1 MMKQKV
7 NRTKGKLNSRRGFS
21 NLYRVVAGM
30 LPMVGVPF
38 CAYAQE
44 STSDM
49 GTDYVRNNVLND
61 QDTFQNIEK
70 NNNIYSTKEQDIPMA
85 FVLNALDSKFD
96 NTKYDSD
103 TLYPT
108 LSLGQT
114 SNLIVPTNLSYS
126 KLPELTDNNGVKGKP
141 NAVVV
146 KYYDSK
152 IGSYKYKAF
161 AAYDSSRGYSRVFAE
176 LNAVEFYG
184 KVFYDNEVQSKIF
197 NAVKNDNQEEFGKI
211 VQKFLPEV
219 YFVKLSDDELTI
231 IANAIKK
238 AKGDLSL
245 SSVDIDEKYLTE
257 ESKAIINMRWSIMT
271 DTSAIGSTSDKLYSY
286 NTYHVV
292 GGEAWRPMDRA
303 IKITE
308 LYGEGDYYAPRYWVT
323 GEQNGEADE
332 LPDGNALKPDT
343 AGEQVGEHVSGGQE
357 KAVSDGAMTAITVKN
372 LTMQNNSSIDLS
384 YANTNGANPLVVQ
397 GKTVD
402 TGLVDEQGNKITVAM
417 QRYLLVDNAQL
428 GDNVSL
434 RLGAYGMQ
442 GDSTGKERKI
452 DSVLI
457 KNAQALNQGEKININ
472 IGLGFVPEVLDG
484 ALSGAWSGS
493 SATKNI
499 YGTVTIQNQLLGI
512 YSGAESVDVTAEKTV
527 ADGIFSS
534 YEIIPEIERYD
545 DYYKTASSE
554 KIYTPQADGNYYT
567 NVAGNTSIIM
577 NKEGTA
583 PFRPTGENGELTKD
597 DKVYL
602 ESQGAAV
609 SGYSDLQ
616 GSVWYLKGYTYA
628 NTGDVAE
635 SGKSAAEN
643 STTLKNFV
651 KANNASLFRRFDS
664 LHVENL
670 NQPQAAGEANMTGT
684 LRENLWGD
692 IWHGRFSRQAAYNRK
707 TSQSYNGV
715 QLGYDKLLSKKFY
728 DGKVYSGIY
737 ASKLDGKSTTLAGKG
752 EQDGYGVGVYSTW
765 LGDAGHFVDVGV
777 HAAKIKN
784 EYHFTGNTGDGTQ
797 GRVNG
802 DNSTWSYGIGAQYGL
817 HNKLGSDWFVE
828 PSVSF
833 YLGHTDESSYTQSNG
848 LAIHEGGYDSAIGR
862 LNLKA
867 GRNLGEKANIYAG
880 VSYAHDFVGEQKLE
894 QSYGTQTRRLQSIG
908 DSDSWWEWSVG
919 GKAKISS
926 NGTLNLDFVK
936 TTGSNV
942 GNEWSINGGLNFSW
956 GGFGS
961 GSTVLPAEAVDAVK
975 AISPDSSYP
984 KAQAPTVVLGRAP
997 KAEAQQAALLEG
1009 NSRHA
1014 AADARVTY
1022 DNSGVTV
1029 QSDGSVLQA
1038 GVSEDG
1044 VNEFDLGALTVEA
1057 KRPDW
1062 EKSLSPGQ
1070 VSVIYTDQFAGEQKN
1085 LPQLLDRVPGLFV
1098 QKINGD
1104 GHYTVA
1110 RMRGST
1116 AAQVSVYVD
1125 GVQMNLSGD
1134 AAVNLSAIPADNV
1147 ERIEVY
1153 RGYVPARFAGAP
1165 LGGVI
1170 NIVTKKPK
1178 EGHGYITQ
1186 GVRSY
1191 GGYTGTYEYS
1201 MPLGSGSLMAT
1212 YARDIWHGDFDYIY
1226 PKYSGGK
1233 DESFTRRSN
1242 GYQNSNGMLK
1252 WQDEHWIIKGVWKK
1266 NHEELAKAIGS
1277 RYTMPYFVTGY
1288 YDANMDIDYK
1298 EFMLG
1303 RRDTLGNLDLGWHLA
1318 YTDNNKKY
1326 RNVGGYKYIND
1337 TIIAK
1342 NGGKPLPFP
1351 SVIQGVTEDDYLPG
1365 ALWGDYHSKK
1375 WNANANLSYKAGSKH
1390 LLELNVDATRET
1402 MNTNGNRWDLTQQA
1416 LDSQT
1421 GANYTVHKMLPKYN
1435 NREYHLTFQDTIT
1448 LNDDGDFKLTP
1459 VLRADK
1465 VEMEGLGD
1473 LGDTDSKW
1481 QYSGGVALQKQI
1493 NDHWSFKSTWG
1504 TYNRH
1509 PNFYETF
1516 GDGGLLGQ
1524 NYIFHFLR
1532 TGQINMGENQSSIK
1546 TNGLWE
1552 TGRQFDFSLN
1562 WQGKLAGAD
1571 TDTILTY
1578 YRRDA
1583 ENQMVMYT
1591 PRNGG
1596 ITSYYFPVSAI
1607 KTYGLELSHNMKW
1620 ERWGLNLAA
1629 TWQKSRETGDK
1640 LHANWVPS
1648 GSAYVPEWVLSA
1660 RVDYTF
1666 PGDKLSMFGEYRYT
1680 GEEVLRGES
1689 SGDEAASGAEVQ
1701 HSYSIFDIGAKYK
1714 FDKNWRLSAGVNDV
1728 FDKGRDVFVTT
1739 YGVNGPVKSLYYP
1752 LTGRMYYATLEYSF

>member
-7 NRTKGKLNSRRGFS
+7 SRTKGKLNSRRGFS
-21 NLYRVVAGM
+21 NIYRIVAGM

-49 GTDYVRNNVLND
+49 GTDYVRDNVLND
-61 QDTFQNIEK
+61 QDAFQNIEK

-85 FVLNALDSKFD
+85 FVLNSTDLKF
-96 NTKYDSD
+96 N
-103 TLYPT
+103 
-108 LSLGQT
+108 
-114 SNLIVPTNLSYS
+114 YS
-126 KLPELTDNNGVKGKP
+126 KYNKKIATAGTWAFIYQLLNPNNANNKNLPELKDKDGSVGKP
-141 NAVVV
+141 NAIVVR
-146 KYYDSK
+146 YYDK
-152 IGSYKYKAF
+152 TELKYKYKVHATVVGTSVKQ
-161 AAYDSSRGYSRVFAE
+161 AAYGKAFQYYSSI
-176 LNAVEFYG
+176 
-184 KVFYDNEVQSKIF
+184 FYDKEVQSEIY
-197 NAVKNDNQEEFGKI
+197 NAIKDGEKDSLREIINNY
-211 VQKFLPEV
+211 LPEV
-219 YFVKLSDDELTI
+219 YYARLPESI
-231 IANAIKK
+231 IN
-238 AKGDLSL
+238 LVSSSL
-245 SSVDIDEKYLTE
+245 SNQDPSSVLFDIDEDYLAE
-257 ESKAIINMRWSIMT
+257 NAKSIVDVRYSLKI
-271 DTSAIGSTSDKLYSY
+271 DTRTTGGTSEKIYSY
-286 NTYHVV
+286 NTYQVV
-292 GGEAWRPMDRA
+292 GGDAWTPMDRA

-308 LYGEGDYYAPRYWVT
+308 LYGEGDYYAPKYWVT
-323 GEQNGEADE
+323 GEQSGEADE
-332 LPDGNALKPDT
+332 LSADNTLKPKKS
-343 AGEQVGEHVSGGQE
+343 GEQVGEHVSGGQE
-357 KAVSDGAMTAITVKN
+357 KAVSDGAITAITVKD
-372 LTMQNNSSIDLS
+372 LTMQNNSSIDLA
-384 YANTNGANPLVVQ
+384 YVNTNGANPLVVK

-402 TGLVDEQGNKITVAM
+402 TGLVDDGNKITVAM

-457 KNAQALNQGEKININ
+457 KNAQALNQGAKININ

-484 ALSGAWSGS
+484 TLSGAWSGS
-493 SATKNI
+493 SASKDI

-534 YEIIPEIERYD
+534 YEITPEIERYD
-545 DYYKTASSE
+545 DYYKTATSE

-567 NVAGNTSIIM
+567 NVSGNTSVIM
-577 NKEGTA
+577 NKEGMA

-597 DKVYL
+597 DKAYL

-643 STTLKNFV
+643 STALKNFV

-670 NQPQAAGEANMTGT
+670 NQPQAAGEDNMTGT

-692 IWHGRFSRQAAYNRK
+692 IWHGRFSSQAAYNRK

-715 QLGYDKLLSKKFY
+715 QLGYDKLLSKKLY
-728 DGKVYSGIY
+728 GGKVYSGVY

-765 LGDAGHFVDVGV
+765 LGDAGHFIDVGV

-784 EYHFTGNTGDGTQ
+784 EYHFTGNTGDGMQ

-802 DNSTWSYGIGAQYGL
+802 DNSTWSYGVGAQYGL
-817 HNKLGSDWFVE
+817 HNKLGSEWFVE

-833 YLGHTDESSYTQSNG
+833 YLGHTDESSYVQSNG
-848 LAIHEGGYDSAIGR
+848 LGIHEGGYDSAIGR

-867 GRNLGEKANIYAG
+867 GRDLGEKANIYAG
-880 VSYAHDFVGEQKLE
+880 VSYAHDFAGEQELE
-894 QSYGTQTRRLQSIG
+894 QSYGTQTRRLQSVG
-908 DSDSWWEWSVG
+908 GSDSWWEWSVG

-936 TTGSNV
+936 TTGSSV

-961 GSTVLPAEAVDAVK
+961 GSTALPAEAVDTAK

-997 KAEAQQAALLEG
+997 KAEVQQTDLQEG
-1009 NSRHA
+1009 NSKQA
-1014 AADARVTY
+1014 AAQY
-1022 DNSGVTV
+1022 DNSDNSSVTV

-1038 GVSEDG
+1038 GVAEDG
-1044 VNEFDLGALTVEA
+1044 MNEFDLGALTVEA

-1098 QKINGD
+1098 QKINGE

-1134 AAVNLSAIPADNV
+1134 VAVNLSAIPADNV

-1212 YARDIWHGDFDYIY
+1212 YARDVWHGDFDYTY
-1226 PKYSGGK
+1226 PEYSDGK

-1252 WQDEHWIIKGVWKK
+1252 WQDEHWIVKGVWKK

-1337 TIIAK
+1337 TLIAK

-1351 SVIQGVTEDDYLPG
+1351 GVIQGVTEEDYLPG

-1416 LDSQT
+1416 LDNIT
-1421 GANYTVHKMLPKYN
+1421 GANYTVHKMLSKYN

-1473 LGDTDSKW
+1473 LGDSDSKW
-1481 QYSGGVALQKQI
+1481 QYSGGLALQKQI

-1607 KTYGLELSHNMKW
+1607 KAYGLELSHNMKW

-1689 SGDEAASGAEVQ
+1689 SSDEAASGAEVQ